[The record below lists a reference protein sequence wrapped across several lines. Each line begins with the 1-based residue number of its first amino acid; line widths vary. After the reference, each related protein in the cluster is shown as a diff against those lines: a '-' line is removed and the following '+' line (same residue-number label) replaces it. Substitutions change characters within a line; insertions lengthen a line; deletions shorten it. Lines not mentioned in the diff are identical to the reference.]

1 MLQRVRSFEFYK
13 PRMVKLTQNLT
24 VKLLGPFTRLIYSIF
39 TDNLS
44 VDSGII
50 DFYGYDYI
58 NSTKPP
64 LVQNI
69 SLCDLV

>member
-1 MLQRVRSFEFYK
+1 
-13 PRMVKLTQNLT
+13 MVKLTQNLT